1 VRPRAAEAT
10 ELAESRRARAVTERL
25 LAGTPGCADPGH
37 VLVVAHS
44 LRIGGGELWLAEL
57 LGRLVRDH
65 GLRVTVVAQAD
76 GALRAE
82 LEALGI
88 GVRLTGDRRARDVA
102 GYETYVTELSLL
114 MRSSGAGVVLVNT
127 LGFFAGVDAALRASL
142 PVCWAIHESFALAD
156 FAYLNWGQAGLAP
169 PVRDRWLCCLAEA
182 DALVFVADATREMFL
197 RYADPGRCRT
207 VRYGVDPAYVTAAR
221 EPAAAVRSRLGVPVD
236 ATVLVTVGVSEPRKG
251 HGPLLAAFESVLRRH
266 RDAYLIVV
274 GTFDSP
280 YCDGLAGWVTDHGL
294 SDRVRL
300 VPIVRDPL
308 PWLRIAD
315 LFVNCSDIESLPRTI
330 LEAMALRLPVV
341 AADVF
346 GARELIIDGES
357 GWLFLPNDL
366 NALTVGLLRALDTPP
381 ARRAMLAEA
390 AYARVEP
397 FLDSAGYGTAFAK
410 ILGSL
415 AETSEVS
422 KP

>member
-1 VRPRAAEAT
+1 
-10 ELAESRRARAVTERL
+10 
-25 LAGTPGCADPGH
+25 
-37 VLVVAHS
+37 
-44 LRIGGGELWLAEL
+44 
-57 LGRLVRDH
+57 
-65 GLRVTVVAQAD
+65 
-76 GALRAE
+76 
-82 LEALGI
+82 
-88 GVRLTGDRRARDVA
+88 
-102 GYETYVTELSLL
+102 
-114 MRSSGAGVVLVNT
+114 
-127 LGFFAGVDAALRASL
+127 
-142 PVCWAIHESFALAD
+142 
-156 FAYLNWGQAGLAP
+156 
-169 PVRDRWLCCLAEA
+169 
-182 DALVFVADATREMFL
+182 
-197 RYADPGRCRT
+197 
-207 VRYGVDPAYVTAAR
+207 
-221 EPAAAVRSRLGVPVD
+221 
-236 ATVLVTVGVSEPRKG
+236 VLVTVGVSEPRKG